1 MAGATV
7 DARHDV
13 NLVAAARF
21 QAARL
26 APNASSDSLLAHLHP
41 RVEFNTLGKNL
52 GGAAAVA
59 AELVAGNNG
68 ELSRKL
74 RWGAPV
80 AAGAQVRLSG
90 ERQSGTWERGLI
102 VTLHFAED
110 LISKVQQQR
119 TAPPPPVAQP
129 IVLPKPLQQMVNRAL
144 VERHPMLMAYT
155 DPQGQPVLSFRGSVQ
170 AFSDDQLAMWIR
182 SPDGAFVR
190 AIHQNPRVALV
201 YRNEDSK
208 ATYNFQGRARVS
220 ALEADRQRVFAAAP
234 EAERAHDFAM
244 LGVVV
249 IVDLDRVEGYS
260 GLGPSGQMGQIR
272 LLRGASWRSG
282 DPSI

>member
-1 MAGATV
+1 MAGAVV
-7 DARHDV
+7 DTLADSR
-13 NLVAAARF
+13 LATAARF
-21 QAARL
+21 QAAWV
-26 APNASSDSLLAHLHP
+26 AADATAGSLLAFLHP
-41 RVEFNTLGKNL
+41 QVEFNTLGKNAS
-52 GGAAAVA
+52 GAQAVA
-59 AELVAGNNG
+59 AELVGGANG

-74 RWGAPV
+74 RWSAPIAV
-80 AAGAQVRLSG
+80 GEQVRLTG
-90 ERQSGTWERGLI
+90 ERQVGTWDRGLI
-102 VTLHFAED
+102 VTLGFSGD
-110 LISKVQQQR
+110 LISKVRQQR

-129 IVLPKPLQQMVNRAL
+129 IVLPEPLKQMVNRAL
-144 VERHPMLMAYT
+144 VDRHPMLMAYT
-155 DPQGQPVLSFRGSVQ
+155 DLEGQPVLSFRGSVQ
-170 AFSDDQLAMWIR
+170 AFSEDQLAMWIR

-220 ALEADRQRVFAAAP
+220 VLEADRQRVFAAAP

-249 IVDLDRVEGYS
+249 VVDLDRVEGYA

-272 LLRGASWRSG
+272 LLRGAA
-282 DPSI
+282 